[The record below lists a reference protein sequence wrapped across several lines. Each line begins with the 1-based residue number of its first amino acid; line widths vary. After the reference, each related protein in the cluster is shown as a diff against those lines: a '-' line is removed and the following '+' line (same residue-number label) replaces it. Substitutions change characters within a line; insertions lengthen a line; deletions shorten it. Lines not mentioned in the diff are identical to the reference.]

1 MKLHDLKPAKGGA
14 VEERKRVGRGQGS
27 GNGHFAGRGRNGQ
40 NSRSG
45 GGVRPGFEGGQM
57 PLFRSLPKR
66 GFTNHN
72 AKQMAVVNTRDLNRF
87 EDGAV
92 VNAESLVEMGLIH
105 ESELTH
111 GLKVLAKGDL
121 EKKLTVQANQFSAG
135 AKEKIEA
142 AGGKTEVI

>member
-1 MKLHDLKPAKGGA
+1 
-14 VEERKRVGRGQGS
+14 
-27 GNGHFAGRGRNGQ
+27 
-40 NSRSG
+40 
-45 GGVRPGFEGGQM
+45 
-57 PLFRSLPKR
+57 
-66 GFTNHN
+66 
-72 AKQMAVVNTRDLNRF
+72 
-87 EDGAV
+87 
-92 VNAESLVEMGLIH
+92 MGLIH